1 MLKTRLRRIL
11 AFCGVVVITI
21 GSYVG
26 WQIYQGQQMA
36 NQYAA
41 NAQKFAQ
48 GSSNGLALPTPNSPA
63 PSSSAG
69 TTSGALSGQTSPTQ
83 ATQAPSSLDPQ
94 SPGFQPNP
102 STSTSPSGTPSSQEY
117 KQLMSS
123 PYQQTLQAMQNVKS
137 TTLALQG
144 KSLSLS
150 AYKAS
155 ILQSQATFSAAET
168 FVRANPPTEE
178 TSNPAYQEFLAG
190 ISLANQSTG
199 VVLKGISPFR
209 PSNFFAARE
218 MGKTAQQQVVNGYS
232 HL

>member
-1 MLKTRLRRIL
+1 MLKTKLRRIL
-11 AFCGVVVITI
+11 AFLGVVVIAL

-26 WQIYQGQQMA
+26 WQIYQGQQMS

-48 GSSNGLALPTPNSPA
+48 GSSNGLALPTPNFPA
-63 PSSSAG
+63 PSSSTG
-69 TTSGALSGQTSPTQ
+69 TTSGALSGQTSPSQ
-83 ATQAPSSLDPQ
+83 ASVVPSSLDPQ
-94 SPGFQPNP
+94 SPGSQPNP

-155 ILQSQATFSAAET
+155 ILQSQAAFSAAEA

-178 TSNPAYQEFLAG
+178 TSTPAYQEFLAG
-190 ISLANQSTG
+190 ISLANQSMG